1 MFNLTKRGKMTD
13 RETIDMVK
21 GLTDAGNSTMEI
33 IKMPEQS
40 NEKLIL
46 LAKKLSLVELQLKL
60 SEEIEVIN
68 TRIACLETDNE
79 DSIPF

>member
-1 MFNLTKRGKMTD
+1 MINKT
-13 RETIDMVK
+13 
-21 GLTDAGNSTMEI
+21 
-33 IKMPEQS
+33 EQQ

-60 SEEIEVIN
+60 TTEIETIN
-68 TRIACLETDNE
+68 NRIECLETEEE

>member
-1 MFNLTKRGKMTD
+1 
-13 RETIDMVK
+13 MVPALLLPYLSYILLSMINK
-21 GLTDAGNSTMEI
+21 T
-33 IKMPEQS
+33 EQQ

-46 LAKKLSLVELQLKL
+46 LAKKLSLVELQVKL
-60 SEEIEVIN
+60 TEEIEVIN

>member
-1 MFNLTKRGKMTD
+1 MCLNSATLSYYTQ
-13 RETIDMVK
+13 DMINK
-21 GLTDAGNSTMEI
+21 T
-33 IKMPEQS
+33 EQQ

-60 SEEIEVIN
+60 TTEIETIN
-68 TRIACLETDNE
+68 NRIECLETEEE

>member
-1 MFNLTKRGKMTD
+1 MCLNSATLSYYTQ
-13 RETIDMVK
+13 DMINK
-21 GLTDAGNSTMEI
+21 T
-33 IKMPEQS
+33 EQQ

-60 SEEIEVIN
+60 TEEIETIN
-68 TRIACLETDNE
+68 TRIKCLETEDE

>member
-1 MFNLTKRGKMTD
+1 LGY
-13 RETIDMVK
+13 VK
-21 GLTDAGNSTMEI
+21 K
-33 IKMPEQS
+33 IKNIYFGSCLIVALFILYTPNMIKTNKTEQS

-46 LAKKLSLVELQLKL
+46 LAKKLSLVELQVKL
-60 SEEIEVIN
+60 TEEIEVIN